1 MSYPNRLHA
10 LHKRR
15 DWSLVSGAI
24 AWAEES
30 GASGRIEYSQIRQV
44 RLRFEPTRSEKA
56 RVLLQ
61 VCTARERESI
71 SNFDYRGPLES
82 ADQSEAFAAFVE
94 ELHQALAATP
104 NKIDYLGG
112 WTLRGYRLM
121 LLLCGL
127 ILLADIGFG
136 VFLYLEEMPTSSF
149 LAVLAVLGLLA
160 SLIVLTRRNR
170 PFRYDRREIPWN
182 RFGLDPVAS
191 P

>member
-112 WTLRGYRLM
+112 WTLRGYRQM
-121 LLLCGL
+121 LVLCGL
-127 ILLADIGFG
+127 ILLADI
-136 VFLYLEEMPTSSF
+136 
-149 LAVLAVLGLLA
+149 GLLA